1 MNTDVIR
8 LQRKIGIGGALT
20 MIGLLATG
28 LPIHLTRIPD
38 RTALTFLATAT
49 AQQFILLLVVFTATA
64 IITNNTTR
72 VVQVVVIFS
81 LGLVGQVSDSA
92 GTLTG
97 LTVAGIALVLG
108 AQYGLFQRQASLR
121 IALIAGAMLLSMLA
135 QVIRMG
141 QDEPS
146 RWLSLD
152 FSYRLIGA
160 AGLFAAYIIAIR
172 NVAMSEANRR
182 VALEQEVAN
191 RTAELRAE
199 VERRREAESRESAAA
214 ERARQLA
221 GERLELLGEVHHR
234 ARNSLQMVLSLLES
248 FDPQSPEGTAPTI
261 NRVRAIGL
269 VYDLV
274 DAGKDLS
281 SIVLED
287 YLERLIWHLQMSHAD
302 RTLQIAYDRADYA
315 HTTQLEPTISLG
327 LLIHELVAMTILPAV
342 GPALSAVSI
351 CQSDSDSSIDFEIG
365 HRTNGFSDHGAPQPR
380 QGPSGLLGALM
391 ERLHI
396 KPTDCGKDGV
406 WKLSIPKEVLIR

>member
-28 LPIHLTRIPD
+28 LPLYLTRSPD
-38 RTALTFLATAT
+38 RTTLTFLATAT
-49 AQQFILLLVVFTATA
+49 SQQFILLLVVFTATA
-64 IITNNTTR
+64 IITNNTSRTI
-72 VVQVVVIFS
+72 QVVVIFGY
-81 LGLVGQVSDSA
+81 GLVGQAFTTVWSF
-92 GTLTG
+92 TG
-97 LTVAGIALVLG
+97 LTIAGVAVILA
-108 AQYGLFQRQASLR
+108 AQYGFFHSRPRLKIGL
-121 IALIAGAMLLSMLA
+121 LTGAMLLSLFA
-135 QVIRMG
+135 QTFRSGGAAPGAWQYV
-141 QDEPS
+141 
-146 RWLSLD
+146 D
-152 FSYRLIGA
+152 FSYHAIGA
-160 AGLFAAYIIAIR
+160 LGLMAAYMLAIR

-182 VALEQEVAN
+182 AALEQEVAN
-191 RTAELRAE
+191 RTVELRAE
-199 VERRREAESRESAAA
+199 VERRRQAESRESTAA
-214 ERARQLA
+214 EKARQLA

-365 HRTNGFSDHGAPQPR
+365 HRTNGLSDHGAPQPR